1 MRTTRRSFLRL
12 AGAGAA
18 AATVRLDAAPAFAQ
32 ASHAGKLGVLAIRA
46 GVAAP
51 VGAAGLRGTEWWLER
66 GNRAGGVPR
75 RPPQPLPGEGASP
88 KDTRRR
94 HREAGL

>member
-46 GVAAP
+46 GIPAP
-51 VGAAGLRGTEWWLER
+51 VGAAGLRGTEGWPDR
-66 GNRAGGVPR
+66 GNRAGGDLR
-75 RPPQPLPGEGASP
+75 RPPPPRPPKEARPEGHRAGL
-88 KDTRRR
+88 
-94 HREAGL
+94 REARL